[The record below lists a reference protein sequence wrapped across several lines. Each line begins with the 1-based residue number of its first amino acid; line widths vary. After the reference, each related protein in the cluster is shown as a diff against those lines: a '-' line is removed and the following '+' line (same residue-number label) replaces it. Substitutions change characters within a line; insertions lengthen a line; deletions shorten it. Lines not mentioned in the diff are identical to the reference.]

1 MQTCVQESCTAKE
14 MLVALNQ
21 SMTAC
26 GVPPTPAYD
35 MMQWFR
41 ELLFGVQTFFIIL
54 KVVDKLLKL
63 SPWGWG
69 WDDLTIL
76 IAYVHVAAI
85 FPLSI
90 LAEKSG
96 AGRDI
101 WTLTPDQITDRL
113 FNLFICTIL
122 YMNGLAFIKASIL
135 FFYLRIFPDEK
146 FRRILW
152 GTQLFNLLLGI
163 SFTAVVLGGCRP
175 LNFFWNG
182 WWAGKMEEKCIN
194 MNAFSICN
202 GAFNL
207 ALDVWMLMLPAS
219 QIYNLRME
227 WKKKAGVILMFSVG
241 IFLTAVSAYRI
252 KVVRDFAVSTNI
264 TGNSFQSSLFSHIE
278 LCVGIFVACLPSAR
292 QAWKAISPKIVEA
305 TRVSSSRFC
314 PAKDSHDASKATQ
327 ATTGAYGQPPV
338 EVYDES
344 SIAHLIGD
352 FKRIDLNNLPDPSTT
367 ETESPK
373 TPDKWIDSSTES
385 SPGGSRGGRGRG

>member
-1 MQTCVQESCTAKE
+1 MATGRFFALLVCLLGLGSVVTASDVSVNGLPGCAITCLFQEIGQSDCSITNQTCICHDEVLAADMQTCVQESCTAKE

-241 IFLTAVSAYRI
+241 ILYSHGCQRLPYQGGQGFCSFYQHHRSASTARL
-252 KVVRDFAVSTNI
+252 
-264 TGNSFQSSLFSHIE
+264 Q
-278 LCVGIFVACLPSAR
+278 
-292 QAWKAISPKIVEA
+292 
-305 TRVSSSRFC
+305 
-314 PAKDSHDASKATQ
+314 HDGKHA
-327 ATTGAYGQPPV
+327 
-338 EVYDES
+338 D
-344 SIAHLIGD
+344 
-352 FKRIDLNNLPDPSTT
+352 
-367 ETESPK
+367 
-373 TPDKWIDSSTES
+373 
-385 SPGGSRGGRGRG
+385 